1 MTIYNLGSIN
11 ADYVYDVPH
20 LPAGGETIAATAHR
34 VGLGGKGANQSVA
47 ARLAGAEV
55 RHIGAVGA
63 DGRWAVERLRGF
75 GVDVA
80 HVAEVAGP
88 TAHAIINVDPQGE
101 NMIVLLAGANAL
113 QDEARIGAALA
124 DAGPGDTLLLQNETT
139 CQRSA
144 AHRARARGMRVIYSA
159 APFQAEAVKQML
171 PLTTILVLNEVEAA
185 QLSDTLGGQ
194 MLPDMIVTRGARG
207 ASWAVR
213 GGETVEIPA
222 FVVEAVDTT
231 GAGDCFIGSV
241 AACLD
246 LGMGRE
252 EALRYGAAAAALQ
265 VSRPGTA
272 DAMPTRDEVLAFLG
286 HA

>member
-1 MTIYNLGSIN
+1 
-11 ADYVYDVPH
+11 
-20 LPAGGETIAATAHR
+20 
-34 VGLGGKGANQSVA
+34 
-47 ARLAGAEV
+47 
-55 RHIGAVGA
+55 
-63 DGRWAVERLRGF
+63 
-75 GVDVA
+75 
-80 HVAEVAGP
+80 
-88 TAHAIINVDPQGE
+88 
-101 NMIVLLAGANAL
+101 
-113 QDEARIGAALA
+113 
-124 DAGPGDTLLLQNETT
+124 
-139 CQRSA
+139 
-144 AHRARARGMRVIYSA
+144 VIYSA